1 MLIATRAAAVTDRL
15 MDMDMDMVMGMG
27 RVSDLGPQVS

>member
-15 MDMDMDMVMGMG
+15 MDMDMVMGMG